1 MSTTRLQYFF
11 QNFRLNTRKYHGL
24 KSRPATTKTV
34 SKRTYNFVSED
45 RIEKLKQIKLK
56 KNSENKVDWA
66 VTAYIDWQNERLEKY
81 QYDPAIYFAD
91 LLKLE
96 SLEKEN
102 LNHAL
107 CRFIPEVTK
116 KRGTGPYPGA
126 TLYQMIVGIQKYLVV
141 NKLKWKLIEGSEFED
156 MQTVLDNVM
165 QERTVANIGVVK
177 LKLV

>member
-1 MSTTRLQYFF
+1 MK
-11 QNFRLNTRKYHGL
+11 KYHGL
-24 KSRPATTKTV
+24 KPWGATSKPV
-34 SKRTYNFVSED
+34 SNRTYNFTSEE

-66 VTAYIDWQNERLEKY
+66 VNAYIDWRNERLEKF

-91 LLKLE
+91 LLDIDN
-96 SLEKEN
+96 LEKSN

-126 TLYQMIVGIQKYLVV
+126 TLYQMIVAIQKYLVL
-141 NKLKWKLIEGSEFED
+141 NKKKWKLIEGEEFDD
-156 MQTVLDNVM
+156 MRIVLDNVM
-165 QERTVANIGVVK
+165 QEHTAANIGLSNVR
-177 LKLV
+177 LVSFCMNTRIHCGKKAF